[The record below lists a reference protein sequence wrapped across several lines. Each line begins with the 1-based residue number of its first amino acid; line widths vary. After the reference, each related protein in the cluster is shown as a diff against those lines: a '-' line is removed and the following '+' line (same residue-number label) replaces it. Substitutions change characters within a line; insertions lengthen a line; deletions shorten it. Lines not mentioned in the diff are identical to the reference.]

1 MTCVK
6 CKHQYCYVCLQ
17 TYKTNHFNSMNKD
30 FYKCA
35 APQFGDVDEAE
46 AIQKLERQVKKAPCT
61 VLKNIFRAAVE
72 CPGKLI

>member
-1 MTCVK
+1 
-6 CKHQYCYVCLQ
+6 
-17 TYKTNHFNSMNKD
+17 MNKD